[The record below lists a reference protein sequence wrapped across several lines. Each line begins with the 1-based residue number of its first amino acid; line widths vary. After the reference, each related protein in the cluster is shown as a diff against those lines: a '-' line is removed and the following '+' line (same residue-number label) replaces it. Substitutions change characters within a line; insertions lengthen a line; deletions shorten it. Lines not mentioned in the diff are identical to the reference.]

1 MARRAR
7 RDKQPEV
14 VKFADRVETLLD
26 RVEPIIRE
34 ALTDVDPRVQGTVFA
49 ALMARWIAD
58 GATRRLRETRLGYVA
73 GWARI
78 SVKANAGQKSEMPG
92 PQLQFDAMQSLAE
105 ARRLS
110 KTAEAQRF
118 SEKIWPTIA
127 GALAVFDVQVQGG
140 VLAELLTRWGIG
152 RFFIDGDPEATR
164 VLREKMLTD
173 AITAVLHLEPLAGP
187 TNWRAS

>member
-7 RDKQPEV
+7 RDKQAEA
-14 VKFADRVETLLD
+14 VKFADGVQKLLD
-26 RVEPIIRE
+26 TIEPIIRE
-34 ALTDVDPRVQGTVFA
+34 ALTDVDPRVQSAVFA

-58 GATRRLRETRLGYVA
+58 GATRRLRQTRLGSVA

-78 SVKANAGQKSEMPG
+78 SVESNAGQRSEMPG
-92 PQLQFDAMQSLAE
+92 PQLQFHVMQSLAE

-110 KTAEAQRF
+110 KTPEARRF
-118 SEKIWPTIA
+118 FEKIWPTIA

-140 VLAELLTRWGIG
+140 VLAELLMRWGIG
-152 RFFIDGDPEATR
+152 RLSIDGDPEATR

-173 AITAVLHLEPLAGP
+173 AITAVLHLGPLAGP
-187 TNWRAS
+187 RSET